1 MLMRILDR
9 LPEGTV
15 AVGGGLVVN
24 GLAAYT
30 FITLASRDLGA
41 EAYTPVGL
49 LWALS
54 FLLGPGFFQPLE
66 QETARVIAGRSANG
80 LRSVVRPAAIL
91 GGSLALALAVVA
103 VVAAPWIV
111 DSLFAGH
118 GILFVALLLVLVGL
132 GTGHLVRGVLAGL
145 GRFGGYARYFIGDG
159 IGRLLLVGI
168 GSLVLTDDVA
178 VYGLAVG
185 GAPFL
190 GVAAALTGRRSGA
203 TAGGPEV
210 SQSATAT
217 ATAMAMATAPVPDVV
232 VSGRRAELAALA
244 PAMGF
249 LLVASVSTAIV
260 LNVSPLAVELL
271 AGPDQGDEAG
281 RFLNALLVAR
291 VPLFFFQAV
300 QASLLPKLSSLAADG
315 RLVEFRHVL
324 ARLLALVGALG
335 AAAIVACA
343 LVGHLVV
350 EMAFG
355 AGFAVGRRDMVLLAA
370 SSAVLMIVLA
380 LAQALIAQRC
390 QGRMALAWF
399 AGLCAF
405 PVVLAFGG
413 DLFLRV
419 ELALLATVVTAM
431 VAMAVLLARRPGLLH

>member
-80 LRSVVRPAAIL
+80 LRSVIRPAAIL
-91 GGSLALALAVVA
+91 GGSLALALVVVA

-145 GRFGGYARYFIGDG
+145 GRFDGYARYFIGDG
-159 IGRLLLVGI
+159 VGRLLLVGI

-217 ATAMAMATAPVPDVV
+217 VTATVPDAV
-232 VSGRRAELAALA
+232 VSGRRSELAALA

-315 RLVEFRHVL
+315 RLEEFRHVL
-324 ARLLALVGALG
+324 ARLLALVGTLG

-370 SSAVLMIVLA
+370 SSAVLMIVLS

>member
-1 MLMRILDR
+1 MLRRVLDR

-41 EAYTPVGL
+41 EVYTPVGL

-66 QETARVIAGRSANG
+66 QETARFIAGRPADG
-80 LRSVVRPAAIL
+80 LRAVVRPAAIL
-91 GGSLALALAVVA
+91 GGSLALGLVVVA

-118 GILFVALLLVLVGL
+118 DVLLVGLLLVLVGL

-145 GRFGGYARYFIGDG
+145 GRFGGYSRYFIGDG
-159 IGRLLLVGI
+159 LGRLLLVGV
-168 GSLVLTDDVA
+168 GSMVLTNEVA

-190 GVAAALTGRRSGA
+190 GVAAALTGRRSAPGR
-203 TAGGPEV
+203 PEPIRGTVALGTV
-210 SQSATAT
+210 STGTVAL
-217 ATAMAMATAPVPDVV
+217 
-232 VSGRRAELAALA
+232 GRRGELGALA

-271 AGPDQGDEAG
+271 AGPSEREEAG

-315 RLVEFRHVL
+315 HLEEFRRVL
-324 ARLLALVGALG
+324 GRLLALVGALG
-335 AAAIVACA
+335 AAAVVACA

-355 AGFAVGRRDMVLLAA
+355 AEFAVLRRDMVLLAA
-370 SSAVLMIVLA
+370 SSAVLMIVLS

-390 QGRMALAWF
+390 QGRMALAWL

-405 PVVLAFGG
+405 PLVLAFGG
-413 DLFLRV
+413 DLFIRV

-431 VAMAVLLARRPGLLH
+431 LVMAVLLGRRSGLLH

>member
-1 MLMRILDR
+1 MLTRILDR

-66 QETARVIAGRSANG
+66 QETARAIAGRSANG

-91 GGSLALALAVVA
+91 GGSLALALSVVA
-103 VVAAPWIV
+103 MVAAPWIV

-145 GRFGGYARYFIGDG
+145 GQFGGYARYFIGDG

-190 GVAAALTGRRSGA
+190 GVAAALTGRRSTARGSEGSAPESEPA
-203 TAGGPEV
+203 TV
-210 SQSATAT
+210 
-217 ATAMAMATAPVPDVV
+217 AP
-232 VSGRRAELAALA
+232 GRRAELGALA

-271 AGPDQGDEAG
+271 AGPTQRDEAG

-315 RLVEFRHVL
+315 HMEEFRHVL

-335 AAAIVACA
+335 AAAVVACA
-343 LVGHLVV
+343 VAGHLVV

-355 AGFAVGRRDMVLLAA
+355 AEFAVGRRDMILLAA
-370 SSAVLMIVLA
+370 SSAVLMIVLS

-390 QGRMALAWF
+390 QGRMALAWLV
-399 AGLCAF
+399 GLTAF
-405 PVVLAFGG
+405 PIVLAFGG

-431 VAMAVLLARRPGLLH
+431 VAMAVPLARRPGLLH

>member
-30 FITLASRDLGA
+30 FIALASRDLGA

-217 ATAMAMATAPVPDVV
+217 ATATAPVPDAV

-300 QASLLPKLSSLAADG
+300 QASLLPKLSSLAAAG

>member
-91 GGSLALALAVVA
+91 GGSLALALVVVA

-217 ATAMAMATAPVPDVV
+217 ATATATAPVPDAV

>member
-1 MLMRILDR
+1 MLRRVLDR

-41 EAYTPVGL
+41 EVYTPVGL

-66 QETARVIAGRSANG
+66 QETARFIAGRPADG
-80 LRSVVRPAAIL
+80 LRAVVRPAAIL
-91 GGSLALALAVVA
+91 GGSLALGLVVVA

-118 GILFVALLLVLVGL
+118 DVLLVGLLLVLVGL

-145 GRFGGYARYFIGDG
+145 GRFGGYSRYFIGDG
-159 IGRLLLVGI
+159 LGRLLLVGV
-168 GSLVLTDDVA
+168 GSMVLTNEVA

-190 GVAAALTGRRSGA
+190 GVAAALTGRRSAPGR
-203 TAGGPEV
+203 PEPIRGTVALGTV
-210 SQSATAT
+210 STGTVAL
-217 ATAMAMATAPVPDVV
+217 
-232 VSGRRAELAALA
+232 GRRGELGALA

-271 AGPDQGDEAG
+271 AGPSEREEAG

-315 RLVEFRHVL
+315 HLEEFRRVL
-324 ARLLALVGALG
+324 GRLLALVGALG
-335 AAAIVACA
+335 AAAVVACA

-355 AGFAVGRRDMVLLAA
+355 AEFAVLRRDMVLLAA
-370 SSAVLMIVLA
+370 SSAVLMIVLS

-390 QGRMALAWF
+390 QGRMALAWL

-405 PVVLAFGG
+405 PLVLAFGG
-413 DLFLRV
+413 DLFIRV

-431 VAMAVLLARRPGLLH
+431 LVMAVLLGRRPGLLH

>member
-1 MLMRILDR
+1 MLRRVLDR

-41 EAYTPVGL
+41 EVYTPVGL

-66 QETARVIAGRSANG
+66 QETARSIAGRPADG
-80 LRSVVRPAAIL
+80 LRAVVRPAAIL
-91 GGSLALALAVVA
+91 GGSLALGLVVVA

-118 GILFVALLLVLVGL
+118 DVLLVGLLLVLVGL

-145 GRFGGYARYFIGDG
+145 GRFGGYSRYFIGDG
-159 IGRLLLVGI
+159 LGRLLLVGV
-168 GSLVLTDDVA
+168 GSMVLTDEVA

-190 GVAAALTGRRSGA
+190 GVAAALTGRRSAPGR
-203 TAGGPEV
+203 PEPIRGTV
-210 SQSATAT
+210 ALGT
-217 ATAMAMATAPVPDVV
+217 VPTGTVAL
-232 VSGRRAELAALA
+232 GRRGELGALA

-271 AGPDQGDEAG
+271 AGPSEREEAG

-315 RLVEFRHVL
+315 HLEEFRRVL
-324 ARLLALVGALG
+324 GRLLALVGALG
-335 AAAIVACA
+335 AAAVVACA

-355 AGFAVGRRDMVLLAA
+355 AEFAVLRRDMVLLAA
-370 SSAVLMIVLA
+370 SSAVLMIVLS

-390 QGRMALAWF
+390 QGRMALAWL

-405 PVVLAFGG
+405 PLVLAFGG
-413 DLFLRV
+413 DLFIRV

-431 VAMAVLLARRPGLLH
+431 LVMAVLLGRRPGLLH

>member
-1 MLMRILDR
+1 MRVLDR
-9 LPEGTV
+9 LPEGTA

-24 GLAAYT
+24 GLTAYA

-41 EAYTPVGL
+41 EAYSPVGL

-66 QETARVIAGRSANG
+66 QETARVIAGQSDDR

-91 GGSLALALAVVA
+91 GGSLALGLAM
-103 VVAAPWIV
+103 VAALSAPWMV

-118 GILFVALLLVLVGL
+118 GVLLVGLLLVLLGL

-159 IGRLLLVGI
+159 VGRLVLVG
-168 GSLVLTDDVA
+168 LLTLFVADEVA

-190 GVAAALTGRRSGA
+190 GVAAALVGQRRAGRRPSGPA
-203 TAGGPEV
+203 PEDPP
-210 SQSATAT
+210 
-217 ATAMAMATAPVPDVV
+217 PV
-232 VSGRRAELAALA
+232 GRRAEMGALA
-244 PAMGF
+244 PALGA
-249 LLVASVSTAIV
+249 LLVASVSTAVV

-271 AGPDQGDEAG
+271 AGPAEVDAAG

-300 QASLLPKLSSLAADG
+300 QASLLPKLSALAADQQFD
-315 RLVEFRHVL
+315 EFRRVL
-324 ARLLALVGALG
+324 GRLLALVGALG
-335 AAAIVACA
+335 LAAVVACA
-343 LVGHLVV
+343 LIGHRVV
-350 EMAFG
+350 EIAFG
-355 AGFAVGRRDMVLLAA
+355 AEFAVDRRDMVLLAA
-370 SSAVLMIVLA
+370 SSAVLMVVLC
-380 LAQALIAQRC
+380 LAQALIAHRC
-390 QGRMALAWF
+390 QGRMALAWLV
-399 AGLCAF
+399 GLVAF
-405 PVVLAFGG
+405 PLVLALGD

-419 ELALLATVVTAM
+419 ELALLATVATTM
-431 VAMAVLLARRPGLLH
+431 VIMAVLLARRSRLLH

>member
-91 GGSLALALAVVA
+91 GGSLALALVVVA

-159 IGRLLLVGI
+159 VGRLLLVGI

-217 ATAMAMATAPVPDVV
+217 ATVTATVPDAV
-232 VSGRRAELAALA
+232 VSGRRSELAALA

-315 RLVEFRHVL
+315 RLEEFRHVL
-324 ARLLALVGALG
+324 ARLLALVGTLG

-370 SSAVLMIVLA
+370 SSAVLMIVLS

>member
-30 FITLASRDLGA
+30 FIALASRDLGA

-217 ATAMAMATAPVPDVV
+217 ATATATAPVPDAV

>member
-91 GGSLALALAVVA
+91 GGSLALALVVVA

-159 IGRLLLVGI
+159 VGRLLLVGI

-217 ATAMAMATAPVPDVV
+217 ATATATAPVPDAV

>member
-66 QETARVIAGRSANG
+66 QETARVIAGRSAHG
-80 LRSVVRPAAIL
+80 LGSVIRPAAIL

-111 DSLFAGH
+111 DSLFAGQ

-145 GRFGGYARYFIGDG
+145 GHFGGYARYFIGDG

-190 GVAAALTGRRSGA
+190 GVAAALTGRRSAARGSEA
-203 TAGGPEV
+203 
-210 SQSATAT
+210 SQ
-217 ATAMAMATAPVPDVV
+217 PVPGIVAP
-232 VSGRRAELAALA
+232 GRRSELAALA

-271 AGPDQGDEAG
+271 AGPTQREEAG
-281 RFLNALLVAR
+281 RFLNALLIAR

-315 RLVEFRHVL
+315 HLEEFRQVL
-324 ARLLALVGALG
+324 GRLLALVAALG
-335 AAAIVACA
+335 VVAVAACA
-343 LVGHLVV
+343 VAGHLVV

-355 AGFAVGRRDMVLLAA
+355 AEFAVGRRDMVLLAA
-370 SSAVLMIVLA
+370 SSAVLMIVLS

-390 QGRMALAWF
+390 QGRMALAWL

>member
-1 MLMRILDR
+1 MLTRILDR

-91 GGSLALALAVVA
+91 GGSLALALSVVA
-103 VVAAPWIV
+103 MVVAPWIV

-190 GVAAALTGRRSGA
+190 GVAAALTGRRSTARGA
-203 TAGGPEV
+203 EGSAPE
-210 SQSATAT
+210 SEPATVAK
-217 ATAMAMATAPVPDVV
+217 
-232 VSGRRAELAALA
+232 GRRAELGALA

-271 AGPDQGDEAG
+271 AGPTQRDEAG

-315 RLVEFRHVL
+315 HMEEFRHVL

-335 AAAIVACA
+335 AAAVVACA
-343 LVGHLVV
+343 VVGHLVV

-355 AGFAVGRRDMVLLAA
+355 AEFAVGRRDMILLAA
-370 SSAVLMIVLA
+370 SSAVLMIVLS

-390 QGRMALAWF
+390 QGRMALAWLV
-399 AGLCAF
+399 GLTAF
-405 PVVLAFGG
+405 PIVLAFGG

-431 VAMAVLLARRPGLLH
+431 VAMAVPLARRPGLLH

>member
-91 GGSLALALAVVA
+91 GGSLALALVVVA
-103 VVAAPWIV
+103 VVVAPWIV
-111 DSLFAGH
+111 GSLFAGH

-159 IGRLLLVGI
+159 VGRLLLVGI

-217 ATAMAMATAPVPDVV
+217 ATAPDAV
-232 VSGRRAELAALA
+232 VSGRRSELAALA

-315 RLVEFRHVL
+315 RLEEFRHVL
-324 ARLLALVGALG
+324 ARLLALVGTLG

-370 SSAVLMIVLA
+370 SSAVLMIVLS

-405 PVVLAFGG
+405 PVVLTFGG

>member
-1 MLMRILDR
+1 M
-9 LPEGTV
+9 
-15 AVGGGLVVN
+15 GGGLVVN

-132 GTGHLVRGVLAGL
+132 GTGHLVRGVLSGV
-145 GRFGGYARYFIGDG
+145 GNFGGYARYFIGDG

-168 GSLVLTDDVA
+168 GSLVFTDDVA

-210 SQSATAT
+210 SQSATA
-217 ATAMAMATAPVPDVV
+217 PVPDAVV
-232 VSGRRAELAALA
+232 LGRRAELAALA

-315 RLVEFRHVL
+315 RLEEFRHVL

-335 AAAIVACA
+335 AAAIVASA

-370 SSAVLMIVLA
+370 SSVVLMVVLA

-390 QGRMALAWF
+390 QGRMAFAWF

-431 VAMAVLLARRPGLLH
+431 VAMSVLLGRRFRLLQ

>member
-30 FITLASRDLGA
+30 FIALASRDLGA

-159 IGRLLLVGI
+159 VGRLLLVGI

-217 ATAMAMATAPVPDVV
+217 APVPDAV

>member
-30 FITLASRDLGA
+30 FIALASRDLGA

-217 ATAMAMATAPVPDVV
+217 AMATAPVPDAV

>member
-1 MLMRILDR
+1 MFLKQTLDR

-15 AVGGGLVVN
+15 VVGGGLVVN

-132 GTGHLVRGVLAGL
+132 GTGHLVRGVLSGL
-145 GRFGGYARYFIGDG
+145 GNFGGYARYFIGDG

-190 GVAAALTGRRSGA
+190 GVAAALTSRRSGA

-210 SQSATAT
+210 SQSATA
-217 ATAMAMATAPVPDVV
+217 PVPDAVV
-232 VSGRRAELAALA
+232 LGRRAELAALA

-249 LLVASVSTAIV
+249 LLVASVSMAIV

-315 RLVEFRHVL
+315 RLEEFRHVL

-390 QGRMALAWF
+390 QGRMAFAWF

-431 VAMAVLLARRPGLLH
+431 VAMSVLLGRRFRLLQ

>member
-1 MLMRILDR
+1 MLTRILDR

-66 QETARVIAGRSANG
+66 QETARAIAGRSANG

-91 GGSLALALAVVA
+91 GGSLALALSVVA
-103 VVAAPWIV
+103 MVVAPWIV

-145 GRFGGYARYFIGDG
+145 GQFGGYARYFIGDG

-190 GVAAALTGRRSGA
+190 GVAAALTGRRS
-203 TAGGPEV
+203 
-210 SQSATAT
+210 
-217 ATAMAMATAPVPDVV
+217 TAPGSEKSAPESEPATVAP
-232 VSGRRAELAALA
+232 GLRTELGALA

-271 AGPDQGDEAG
+271 AGPTQRDEAG

-315 RLVEFRHVL
+315 HMEEFRHVL

-335 AAAIVACA
+335 AAAVVACA
-343 LVGHLVV
+343 VAGHLVV

-355 AGFAVGRRDMVLLAA
+355 AEFAVGRRDMILLAA
-370 SSAVLMIVLA
+370 SSAVLMIVLS

-390 QGRMALAWF
+390 QGRMALAWLV
-399 AGLCAF
+399 GLTAF
-405 PVVLAFGG
+405 PIVLAFGG

-431 VAMAVLLARRPGLLH
+431 VAMAVPLARRPGLLH

>member
-217 ATAMAMATAPVPDVV
+217 ATATATAPVPDAV

>member
-66 QETARVIAGRSANG
+66 QETARVIAGKSATG

-91 GGSLALALAVVA
+91 GGSLALALTVVA

-111 DSLFAGH
+111 DSLFAGQ

-168 GSLVLTDDVA
+168 GSLLLTDDVA

-190 GVAAALTGRRSGA
+190 GVAAALIGRRSD
-203 TAGGPEV
+203 AGGPEASTSEPNV
-210 SQSATAT
+210 
-217 ATAMAMATAPVPDVV
+217 
-232 VSGRRAELAALA
+232 AAVGWRGEIGELA

-260 LNVSPLAVELL
+260 LNVSPLVVELL
-271 AGPDQGDEAG
+271 AGPTQRDEAG

-291 VPLFFFQAV
+291 VPLFLFQAV

-315 RLVEFRHVL
+315 RLEEFRQVL
-324 ARLLALVGALG
+324 GRLLALVGAMGL
-335 AAAIVACA
+335 AAVVGCAVA
-343 LVGHLVV
+343 GHLVV

-355 AGFAVGRRDMVLLAA
+355 AEFAVGRRDMVLLAA
-370 SSAVLMIVLA
+370 SSAVLMIVLS

-390 QGRMALAWF
+390 QGRMALAWL
-399 AGLCAF
+399 AGLSAF
-405 PVVLAFGG
+405 PVVVALGG

-431 VAMAVLLARRPGLLH
+431 VVMAVLLARRPGLLH